1 MGWTRIVHSQ
11 LSDEETEAQLYWE
24 PVSDRNKSSQM
35 PKFRG
40 LNTGVKVHTNIFF
53 LLGSAKLEMKNTQ
66 PGPASDE

>member
-24 PVSDRNKSSQM
+24 PVSGRNKSSQM

-40 LNTGVKVHTNIFF
+40 LNTGGKVHTNIFF
-53 LLGSAKLEMKNTQ
+53 LLG
-66 PGPASDE
+66 